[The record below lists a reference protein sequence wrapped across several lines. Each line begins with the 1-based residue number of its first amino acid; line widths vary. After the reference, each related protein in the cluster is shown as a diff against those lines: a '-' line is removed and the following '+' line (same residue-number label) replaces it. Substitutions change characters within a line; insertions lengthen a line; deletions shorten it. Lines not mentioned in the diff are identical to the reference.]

1 MVIRFFSGL
10 SCIFIINIY
19 IYCIFLW
26 IPLVQGVFT
35 CTAASLNQWSPPL
48 QNSKITRNQPLQAQF
63 FSKKNTGYH
72 ESTSLPCGY
81 WWPRVCSFSY
91 QSPNQMSPC
100 LQPPSP
106 SYSPRK
112 PLERWPQQWGQKWT
126 QQFAQTAWDL
136 PLCPLLVNSLK
147 EFFNVDLQARILTLF
162 PFLFGSGWEYWTL
175 KCWTC
180 VFTLWEFDMKT
191 GYCSNYPK

>member
-1 MVIRFFSGL
+1 MV
-10 SCIFIINIY
+10 
-19 IYCIFLW
+19 
-26 IPLVQGVFT
+26 P
-35 CTAASLNQWSPPL
+35 APPNPPKKT
-48 QNSKITRNQPLQAQF
+48 QPNSKITRSQPLQAQF
-63 FSKKNTGYH
+63 FSKNHTGYH

-91 QSPNQMSPC
+91 QSLNQMSPC

-136 PLCPLLVNSLK
+136 RLCPLLVIFCKMFFCRFAGSNSHFVICCSL
-147 EFFNVDLQARILTLF
+147 FF
-162 PFLFGSGWEYWTL
+162 FGSGWEYWTL

-180 VFTLWEFDMKT
+180 VFTLWKFDMKT